1 MENSSLYGLIDT
13 LRTKK
18 KNNKH
23 DRKSNNTSIK
33 ID

>member
-1 MENSSLYGLIDT
+1 MENSSLYGLFDT
-13 LRTKK
+13 LRTN

-23 DRKSNNTSIK
+23 DRKSNNPSII